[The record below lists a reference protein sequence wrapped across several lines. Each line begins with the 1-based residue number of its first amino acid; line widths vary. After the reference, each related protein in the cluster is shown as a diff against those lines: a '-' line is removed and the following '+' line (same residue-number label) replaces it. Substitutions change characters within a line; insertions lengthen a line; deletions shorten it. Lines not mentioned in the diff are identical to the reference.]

1 MTIVEFESSRIQ
13 DEAAISKAVESV
25 ISAGKEP
32 SMIFVAG
39 MGAAEKRLVEAGE
52 KSAGQDLVLAS
63 TLAEGARTS
72 LMQVAHQVTSDAVS
86 RETQSLLSELFNEL
100 SDFLHGVYLIGNL
113 GLQARRVLESY
124 AERAGAIIMAQALK
138 EKGVQAQAVCGRQI
152 HLANN
157 PQTPES
163 FHEKLLADFQHEIS
177 TLSQGGII
185 AVIPASLR
193 PLAAQK

>member
-138 EKGVQAQAVCGRQI
+138 EKGVQAQAVCDRQI

>member
-86 RETQSLLSELFNEL
+86 RETQRLLSELFNEL